1 MLVSGDGETGA
12 DGMSTTSAYL
22 SGCAISYVGSVVEV
36 SAYTLKPTSGI
47 ALPGRWAGHVEGVGV
62 GLALRFSN
70 VTTVNGTSHG
80 ASNGAAAHTAAHALS
95 HRELLVLT
103 QVARGL
109 SNKQIGNK
117 LGISDKTVRNHL
129 SRIFRKLD
137 AGNRTQA
144 VMNAMKGGQLS
155 I

>member
-1 MLVSGDGETGA
+1 M
-12 DGMSTTSAYL
+12 
-22 SGCAISYVGSVVEV
+22 
-36 SAYTLKPTSGI
+36 
-47 ALPGRWAGHVEGVGV
+47 
-62 GLALRFSN
+62 ALRFSD
-70 VTTVNGTSHG
+70 VKTAVASTNGTHPP
-80 ASNGAAAHTAAHALS
+80 AAAIALS
-95 HRELLVLT
+95 IRELNVLN

-109 SNKQIGNK
+109 SNKQIASK

-144 VMNAMKGGQLS
+144 VMNAMRVGLLT

>member
-1 MLVSGDGETGA
+1 MV
-12 DGMSTTSAYL
+12 
-22 SGCAISYVGSVVEV
+22 
-36 SAYTLKPTSGI
+36 
-47 ALPGRWAGHVEGVGV
+47 
-62 GLALRFSN
+62 LALRFSD
-70 VTTVNGTSHG
+70 VKTPV
-80 ASNGAAAHTAAHALS
+80 ASTNGAHPPAAAIALS
-95 HRELLVLT
+95 DRELNVLS

-109 SNKQIGNK
+109 SNKQIATK

-144 VMNAMKGGQLS
+144 VMNAMRVGLLS

>member
-1 MLVSGDGETGA
+1 MV
-12 DGMSTTSAYL
+12 
-22 SGCAISYVGSVVEV
+22 
-36 SAYTLKPTSGI
+36 
-47 ALPGRWAGHVEGVGV
+47 
-62 GLALRFSN
+62 LALRFSD
-70 VTTVNGTSHG
+70 VKTPV
-80 ASNGAAAHTAAHALS
+80 ASTNGAHPPAAAIALS
-95 HRELLVLT
+95 DRELNVLS

-109 SNKQIGNK
+109 SNKQIATK

-144 VMNAMKGGQLS
+144 VMNAMRIGLLT

>member
-1 MLVSGDGETGA
+1 MV
-12 DGMSTTSAYL
+12 
-22 SGCAISYVGSVVEV
+22 
-36 SAYTLKPTSGI
+36 
-47 ALPGRWAGHVEGVGV
+47 
-62 GLALRFSN
+62 LALRFSD
-70 VTTVNGTSHG
+70 VKTPV
-80 ASNGAAAHTAAHALS
+80 ASTNGAHPPAAAIALS
-95 HRELLVLT
+95 SREINVLS

-109 SNKQIGNK
+109 SNKQIARK

-144 VMNAMKGGQLS
+144 VMNAMRVGLLS

>member
-1 MLVSGDGETGA
+1 MV
-12 DGMSTTSAYL
+12 
-22 SGCAISYVGSVVEV
+22 
-36 SAYTLKPTSGI
+36 
-47 ALPGRWAGHVEGVGV
+47 
-62 GLALRFSN
+62 LALRFSD
-70 VTTVNGTSHG
+70 VKAPV
-80 ASNGAAAHTAAHALS
+80 ASTNGAHPPAAAIALS
-95 HRELLVLT
+95 GRELNVLN

-109 SNKQIGNK
+109 SNKQIASK

-144 VMNAMKGGQLS
+144 VMNAMRVGLLS

>member
-1 MLVSGDGETGA
+1 MV
-12 DGMSTTSAYL
+12 
-22 SGCAISYVGSVVEV
+22 
-36 SAYTLKPTSGI
+36 
-47 ALPGRWAGHVEGVGV
+47 
-62 GLALRFSN
+62 LALRFSD
-70 VTTVNGTSHG
+70 VKTPV
-80 ASNGAAAHTAAHALS
+80 ASTNGAHPPVAAIALS
-95 HRELLVLT
+95 SREINVLS

-109 SNKQIGNK
+109 SNKQIARK

-144 VMNAMKGGQLS
+144 VMNAMRVGLLS

>member
-1 MLVSGDGETGA
+1 MV
-12 DGMSTTSAYL
+12 
-22 SGCAISYVGSVVEV
+22 
-36 SAYTLKPTSGI
+36 
-47 ALPGRWAGHVEGVGV
+47 
-62 GLALRFSN
+62 LALRFSD
-70 VTTVNGTSHG
+70 VKTPV
-80 ASNGAAAHTAAHALS
+80 ASTNGAHPPAAAMALS
-95 HRELLVLT
+95 SREINVLS

-109 SNKQIGNK
+109 SNKQIARK

-144 VMNAMKGGQLS
+144 VMNAMRIGLLT

>member
-1 MLVSGDGETGA
+1 MV
-12 DGMSTTSAYL
+12 
-22 SGCAISYVGSVVEV
+22 
-36 SAYTLKPTSGI
+36 
-47 ALPGRWAGHVEGVGV
+47 
-62 GLALRFSN
+62 LALRFSD
-70 VTTVNGTSHG
+70 VKAPV
-80 ASNGAAAHTAAHALS
+80 ASTNGAHPPASAIALS
-95 HRELLVLT
+95 IREINVLN

-109 SNKQIGNK
+109 SNKQIALK

-144 VMNAMKGGQLS
+144 VMNAMRVGLLT

>member
-1 MLVSGDGETGA
+1 MV
-12 DGMSTTSAYL
+12 
-22 SGCAISYVGSVVEV
+22 
-36 SAYTLKPTSGI
+36 
-47 ALPGRWAGHVEGVGV
+47 
-62 GLALRFSN
+62 LALRFSD
-70 VTTVNGTSHG
+70 VKAPV
-80 ASNGAAAHTAAHALS
+80 ASTNGAHPPAAAIALS
-95 HRELLVLT
+95 SLEINVLS

-109 SNKQIGNK
+109 SNKQIATK

-144 VMNAMKGGQLS
+144 VMNAMRVGLLS